1 MAFWYFCQKVGQE
14 IRSDFSDFIRFF
26 PFFRLFPTLRLSDS
40 TALVK
45 MPTPYL
51 RKVLA
56 TVWCRFGSWNYVVTR
71 PSRILGQGCSSQV
84 GTFWGVLYISLHAF
98 AYGTQLGELTN
109 RGGAEINKNVPNTFS
124 WSVGG
129 PNWPFWCLDSMIIS
143 IIFHKIRAAPPP
155 LRAKPKRKH
164 SIFRMCSMCESIS
177 LEWMFKI
184 KLVWFL
190 GITTANINH

>member
-1 MAFWYFCQKVGQE
+1 MAIYGILVFLPKSRTGNQIWF
-14 IRSDFSDFIRFF
+14 FRFF

-98 AYGTQLGELTN
+98 AYGTQLGESTN
-109 RGGAEINKNVPNTFS
+109 RGEGGNKQKRSKHFFMISGGSQLTFLMFKRWFFFSDLEHKVWSRFWS
-124 WSVGG
+124 WSLV
-129 PNWPFWCLDSMIIS
+129 
-143 IIFHKIRAAPPP
+143 
-155 LRAKPKRKH
+155 
-164 SIFRMCSMCESIS
+164 SIS
-177 LEWMFKI
+177 
-184 KLVWFL
+184 
-190 GITTANINH
+190 G